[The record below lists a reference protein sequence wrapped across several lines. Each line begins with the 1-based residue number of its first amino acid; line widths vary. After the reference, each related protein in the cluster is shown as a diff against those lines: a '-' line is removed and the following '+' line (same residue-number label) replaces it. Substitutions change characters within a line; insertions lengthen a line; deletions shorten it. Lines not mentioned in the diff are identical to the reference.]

1 MKLQDPRVDGDD
13 FVKAPSSLCSHQHSV
28 HSSHSANDDGDGD
41 GGGDDDGDRDG
52 DGDGDGDGDRD
63 GGNWDYIK
71 MIYNRSNI
79 IKSGDCVKVFIRKSS
94 I

>member
-52 DGDGDGDGDRD
+52 
-63 GGNWDYIK
+63 GNWDYIK